1 MDFALDRGIDRRDG
15 WHDRTMVE
23 RTLPDPVADALA
35 AWLEAHDR
43 VAPGVVEGL
52 YVVGSVA
59 LADWQPHSDIDI
71 VAFTADP
78 TDAATVAALEA
89 AHAGYHDQAGR
100 PTVDGP
106 FLSWADVGSPPLA
119 AQRAWSLDGEFRFDG
134 ECFEIN
140 PVTWHTLAEHGV
152 AVRGP
157 APELLDIYVDASDR
171 RTWVRENLDTYWRNA
186 RDEIVDALA
195 QAPDRRE
202 FRSGTV
208 EWCVLGV
215 ARMWFTATTGGV
227 LSKRA
232 AGEWARPLL
241 AGTDGAI
248 DDVFDLAI
256 RIRIGVGPD
265 VVDRAAIDATV
276 AVMDAVIAAVV

>member
-1 MDFALDRGIDRRDG
+1 MPRFAKDG
-15 WHDRTMVE
+15 WHDRNMTVSE
-23 RTLPDPVADALA
+23 LPEPVADALA
-35 AWLEAHDR
+35 VWVGAHER
-43 VAPGVVEGL
+43 LAPGVIEGL

-59 LADWQPHSDIDI
+59 LGDWQPHSDIDV

-78 TDAATVAALEA
+78 TDAETVASLEA
-89 AHAGYHDQAGR
+89 AHTAYCEEVGR

-140 PVTWHTLAEHGV
+140 PVTWYTLAEYGI
-152 AVRGP
+152 ALRGP
-157 APELLDIYVDASDR
+157 APGSLDVYLDESDR
-171 RTWVRENLDTYWRNA
+171 RSWVRENVDTYWRTA
-186 RDEIVDALA
+186 RDQLVDALERS
-195 QAPDRRE
+195 PDRQE
-202 FRSGTV
+202 FRSDTV

-232 AGEWARPLL
+232 AGDWATARMPAFMDVIDLATRIR
-241 AGTDGAI
+241 AGTGPAT
-248 DDVFDLAI
+248 
-256 RIRIGVGPD
+256 VG
-265 VVDRAAIDATV
+265 RAAAVGTV
-276 AVMDAVIAAVV
+276 DVMDAMIELIV